1 MLHTA
6 AELKQQGGTPVSK
19 MITEHLSYKPT
30 HGQSNRGQVMHI
42 NCPTAPLAYKTAVQ
56 MIIYVYCTPVS
67 IHSAQCVNSQNAIN
81 AYSQKRDVTTI
92 FCCCGSCFP
101 SASMV

>member
-1 MLHTA
+1 VAIGKMLHTA

-30 HGQSNRGQVMHI
+30 HGQSNRGQVMPI

-56 MIIYVYCTPVS
+56 MDCTPVS

-81 AYSQKRDVTTI
+81 AYSRKRDVTTI
-92 FCCCGSCFP
+92 F
-101 SASMV
+101 